1 MSSKFKKFLVLF
13 SLLLLPTILYVMLT
27 TGKHNF
33 VSLPYLTYTDEK
45 NETKQREIPPF
56 SFTNQDGKTITN
68 ADYKGKIY
76 VADFFFTTCPGIC
89 KIMTENMK
97 RLQEEFVKQEDFA
110 LLSHTVNPER
120 DTVET
125 LKRYARDKGA
135 DTRNWNFVTGTKEDI
150 YKIAESY
157 FANASPDSLAPGG
170 FLHSE
175 FFILIDKEGKI
186 RCREEDDGNI
196 KAVYDGTSEVDMRK
210 LKDDIKVLI
219 AEYNLALKKNN
230 NASKKLNRGQ

>member
-1 MSSKFKKFLVLF
+1 MNPKLKKYIVLF
-13 SLLLLPTILYVMLT
+13 LLLLLPTILYVMLT

-33 VSLPYLTYTDEK
+33 VSLPYLVKESGDTAK
-45 NETKQREIPPF
+45 IPPF
-56 SFTNQDGKTITN
+56 IFTNQDGKKITN

-97 RLQEEFVKQEDFA
+97 RLQEEFVKQEDFY

-125 LKRYARDKGA
+125 LRRYARDKGA
-135 DTRNWNFVTGTKEDI
+135 DTRNWNFVTGTKDSI

-175 FFILIDKEGKI
+175 FFILIDKEGNI
-186 RCREEDDGNI
+186 RCRKEDDGNI
-196 KAVYDGTSEVDMRK
+196 KAVYDGTSEADMRK

-230 NASKKLNRGQ
+230 NASKKLTREQ

>member
-1 MSSKFKKFLVLF
+1 MNSRLKKILVLF
-13 SLLLLPTILYVMLT
+13 SLLLLPTILYIVLT

-33 VSLPYLTYTDEK
+33 VSLPYLVKESGDTAT
-45 NETKQREIPPF
+45 IPPF
-56 SFTNQDGKTITN
+56 RFTNQDGKTITN

-89 KIMTENMK
+89 KIMTGNMK
-97 RLQEEFVKQEDFA
+97 RLQDEFVKNEDFA

-125 LKRYARDKGA
+125 LRKYATEKGA
-135 DTRNWNFVTGTKEDI
+135 DTKNWNFVTGTKDSI
-150 YKIAESY
+150 YTIAESY

-175 FFILIDKEGKI
+175 YFILVDKQGRI

-196 KAVYDGTSEVDMRK
+196 KAVYDGTSTSDMNK
-210 LKDDIKVLI
+210 LKEDIKVLI
-219 AEYNLALKKNN
+219 AESNLALKKNN
-230 NASKKLNRGQ
+230 NASKKITKNQ

>member
-1 MSSKFKKFLVLF
+1 MNPKLKKALVLF
-13 SLLLLPTILYVMLT
+13 SVLLLPTILYLALT

-33 VSLPYLTYTDEK
+33 VNLPHLVTESGDTAK
-45 NETKQREIPPF
+45 IPPF
-56 SFTNQDGKTITN
+56 RFINQDGKVITN

-89 KIMTENMK
+89 KIMTENML
-97 RLQEEFVKQEDFA
+97 RLQKEFENNKEFA

-125 LKRYARDKGA
+125 LRRYARDKGA
-135 DTRNWNFVTGTKEDI
+135 DTRNWNFVTGTKDSI
-150 YKIAESY
+150 YSIAASY

-175 FFILIDKEGKI
+175 FFILVDKEGNI
-186 RCREEDDGNI
+186 RCRKEDDGNI
-196 KAVYDGTSEVDMRK
+196 KAVYDGTSEAEMRK

-230 NASKKLNRGQ
+230 NATPKITKGK

>member
-1 MSSKFKKFLVLF
+1 MNSNLKKALVLF
-13 SLLLLPTILYVMLT
+13 ALLLLPTLLYLVLT

-33 VSLPYLTYTDEK
+33 VNLPHLVTESGDTAK
-45 NETKQREIPPF
+45 IPPF
-56 SFTNQDGKTITN
+56 SFINQDGKTITN

-89 KIMTENMK
+89 KTMTANML
-97 RLQEEFVKQEDFA
+97 RLQKEFEKNKDFY
-110 LLSHTVNPER
+110 LLSHTVNPEK

-125 LKRYARDKGA
+125 LRRYARDKGA
-135 DTRNWNFVTGTKEDI
+135 NTQNWNFVTGSKDSI
-150 YKIAESY
+150 YKIAASY

-175 FFILIDKEGKI
+175 FFILVDKEGNI
-186 RCREEDDGNI
+186 RCRKEDDGNI
-196 KAVYDGTSEVDMRK
+196 KAVYDGTSEADMRK

-230 NASKKLNRGQ
+230 NASPRITKNND

>member
-1 MSSKFKKFLVLF
+1 MNSTLKKALVLF
-13 SLLLLPTILYVMLT
+13 ALLLLPTLLYLVLT

-33 VSLPYLTYTDEK
+33 VNLPHLVTESGDTAK
-45 NETKQREIPPF
+45 IPPF
-56 SFTNQDGKTITN
+56 SFINQDGKIITN

-89 KIMTENMK
+89 KTMTANML
-97 RLQEEFVKQEDFA
+97 RLQKEFEKNKDFY
-110 LLSHTVNPER
+110 LLSHTVNPEK

-125 LKRYARDKGA
+125 LRRYARDKGA
-135 DTRNWNFVTGTKEDI
+135 NTENWNFVTGSKDSI
-150 YKIAESY
+150 YKIAAAY

-175 FFILIDKEGKI
+175 FFILVDKEGNI
-186 RCREEDDGNI
+186 RCRKEDDGNI
-196 KAVYDGTSEVDMRK
+196 KAVYDGTSEADMRK

-230 NASKKLNRGQ
+230 NASPRITKNND

>member
-1 MSSKFKKFLVLF
+1 MNRKLKKALVLF
-13 SLLLLPTILYVMLT
+13 SLLLLPTILYLLLT

-33 VSLPYLTYTDEK
+33 VNLPYLVTESGDTAK
-45 NETKQREIPPF
+45 IPPF

-68 ADYKGKIY
+68 ADYKDKIY

-89 KIMTENMK
+89 KIMTGNML
-97 RLQEEFVKQEDFA
+97 RLQKEFKDNKDFY

-125 LKRYARDKGA
+125 LRRYARDKGA
-135 DTRNWNFVTGTKEDI
+135 DTRNWNFVTGTKDSI

-157 FANASPDSLAPGG
+157 FANVMPDSLAPGG

-175 FFILIDKEGKI
+175 FFILVDKEGKV
-186 RCREEDDGNI
+186 RCRKEDDGNV
-196 KAVYDGTSEVDMRK
+196 KAVYDGTSESDMKK
-210 LKDDIKVLI
+210 LIDDIKILI
-219 AEYNLALKKNN
+219 AEYNLQLKKNN
-230 NASKKLNRGQ
+230 NATPKITKNNE

>member
-1 MSSKFKKFLVLF
+1 MNTKFKKALVLF
-13 SLLLLPTILYVMLT
+13 VLLLLPTLLYLVLT

-33 VSLPYLTYTDEK
+33 VNLPYLITDSGD
-45 NETKQREIPPF
+45 TAQIPPF
-56 SFTNQDGKTITN
+56 RFINQDGKIITN
-68 ADYKGKIY
+68 EDYKGKIY

-89 KIMTENMK
+89 KLMTANML
-97 RLQEEFVKQEDFA
+97 RLQEEFKKNEDFY

-125 LKRYARDKGA
+125 LRRYARDKGA
-135 DTRNWNFVTGTKEDI
+135 DTRNWNFVTGSKDSI
-150 YKIAESY
+150 YKIAEAY

-175 FFILIDKEGKI
+175 FFILVDKEGKI
-186 RCREEDDGNI
+186 RCRKEDDGNI
-196 KAVYDGTSEVDMRK
+196 KAVYDGTSEAEMRK

-230 NASKKLNRGQ
+230 NVTKKLQRVQ

>member
-1 MSSKFKKFLVLF
+1 MNTKLKKILVLF
-13 SLLLLPTILYVMLT
+13 ALLLLPTLLYIVLT

-33 VSLPYLTYTDEK
+33 ATLPHLITEEGDTA
-45 NETKQREIPPF
+45 NIPPF
-56 SFTNQDGKTITN
+56 RFINQDGKIITN

-89 KIMTENMK
+89 KMMTANML
-97 RLQEEFVKQEDFA
+97 RLQEEFKKNEDFY

-125 LKRYARDKGA
+125 LRRYARDKGA
-135 DTRNWNFVTGTKEDI
+135 DTRNWNFVTGTKDSI

-175 FFILIDKEGKI
+175 FFILVDKEGNI
-186 RCREEDDGNI
+186 RCRKEDDGNI
-196 KAVYDGTSEVDMRK
+196 KAVYDGTSEAEMRK
-210 LKDDIKVLI
+210 LKEDIKILI

-230 NASKKLNRGQ
+230 NATKKLQREQ

>member
-1 MSSKFKKFLVLF
+1 MNPKLKKALILF
-13 SLLLLPTILYVMLT
+13 SLLLLPTILYLTLT

-33 VSLPYLTYTDEK
+33 VNLPHLVKESGDTAK
-45 NETKQREIPPF
+45 IPPF
-56 SFTNQDGKTITN
+56 SFINQDGKIITN

-89 KIMTENMK
+89 KIMTGNML
-97 RLQEEFVKQEDFA
+97 RLQEEFKNNKDFA
-110 LLSHTVNPER
+110 LLSHTVNPEK

-125 LKRYARDKGA
+125 LRRYARDKGA
-135 DTRNWNFVTGTKEDI
+135 DTRNWNFVTGTKDSI

-157 FANASPDSLAPGG
+157 FANVMADSLALGG

-175 FFILIDKEGKI
+175 FFILVDKEGNI
-186 RCREEDDGNI
+186 RCRKEDDGNI
-196 KAVYDGTSEVDMRK
+196 KAVYDGTSETDMRK

-230 NASKKLNRGQ
+230 NATSKITKNNE